1 MLYNNAEQDMP
12 PANNDPWLLA
22 SLAASAAAAAASF
35 AAMAMFVKAPPIVEV
50 SVVTNSTLVRM
61 KAA

>member
-12 PANNDPWLLA
+12 PANNAPWLLA
-22 SLAASAAAAAASF
+22 SLAASAAAAASF